1 MNSIEEQRGASPLSR
16 FMAEEALGNGN
27 GSHGKNGDYLGEV
40 IESSTTEFVAE
51 SCELHGAPSFGRF
64 VRVVSEVPIIGIVFN
79 VFTQSIEPNR
89 RPTAYGKTEEEL
101 RLEQPQIFELLRT
114 EFQALVI
121 GYVDDTGPVQ
131 TLPPQPA
138 RIHSFVYPC
147 DDDEVRAFTRT
158 DDYLR
163 SILNTAKIPTDE
175 LVIATMRHTLRAHGR
190 AAPYLVRM
198 GKELARLLGDDYDR
212 LSSIIRRV
220 AY

>member
-1 MNSIEEQRGASPLSR
+1 MNSIGERRGASPLSR
-16 FMAEEALGNGN
+16 FMAEEALENGN
-27 GSHGKNGDYLGEV
+27 GSHGRNGDYVGEV

-175 LVIATMRHTLRAHGR
+175 LVIATMRHTLKAHGR
-190 AAPYLVRM
+190 AAPYLVRV
-198 GKELARLLGDDYDR
+198 GKELSRLLGDDYDR

>member
-1 MNSIEEQRGASPLSR
+1 VNSIGEQRGASPLSR
-16 FMAEEALGNGN
+16 FMAEEGLESGN
-27 GSHGKNGDYLGEV
+27 GSHGRNGDYVGEV

-175 LVIATMRHTLRAHGR
+175 LVIATMRHTLKAHGR

-198 GKELARLLGDDYDR
+198 GKELSRLLGDDYDR